1 MSLPSDRAD
10 ARDALAALV
19 ADAIAS
25 GSARYLRVPDP
36 GRARAPSPN
45 SATCR
50 NATLRGVSSKL
61 TRPKMFRMTT
71 GNRLVPVS
79 TYKNWSDK

>member
-1 MSLPSDRAD
+1 MPLPSDRAA

-50 NATLRGVSSKL
+50 NAPLRGVSSKL
-61 TRPKMFRMTT
+61 TRPKMVRMTT